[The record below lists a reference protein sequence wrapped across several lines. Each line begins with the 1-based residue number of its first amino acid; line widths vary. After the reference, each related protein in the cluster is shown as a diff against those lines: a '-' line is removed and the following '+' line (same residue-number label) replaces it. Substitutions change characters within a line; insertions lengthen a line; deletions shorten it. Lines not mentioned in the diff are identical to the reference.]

1 MPILD
6 AQAISKRIGTRTLLS
21 NVFLTVRRSERVG
34 IVGANG
40 SGKSTLA
47 NILAGVAEPDTG
59 TIHRRRDARIEYL
72 AQDPP
77 LPPEATAE
85 QVVFGGRPEWDRF
98 RRQIAAHPG
107 DTEATVQFDELGGY
121 ALELLALKLLS
132 RLGLSDPNAVVGPM
146 SGGEKRRIAL
156 ARVLFA
162 APDLAILD
170 EPTNHLDAEAIEWLE
185 EYLTLEYQGG
195 LILITHDRFLLN
207 RTVSRTLEVE
217 GGQVFSYEGGWEEYL
232 EAREE
237 RRAQEASREA
247 NRQNFLRREL
257 EWLRRQPKARTG
269 KQKARIQRA
278 ESAISAPA
286 PTETKSLALE
296 LKESRLGSMVLE
308 VEGLKLSILGRELVR
323 DLTFRVE
330 KGMRL
335 GIVGPSG
342 SGKTTLIRTLL
353 GERPI
358 ESGTIRQGTTVRYA
372 YLDQMKEDL
381 DRDATV
387 FDAITDG
394 RTKLRFGDQDLSAY
408 SYLERFGFR
417 GEAARQQVSVLSG
430 GERARASLARL
441 LLTEANVIVLDE
453 PTNDLD
459 VMTLGALEDLLMDFS
474 GAALIV
480 SHDRYFLDRVATH
493 VLGLDG
499 RGAWELS
506 AGGFSAHIER
516 KKELARQAQAQKP
529 VESSAPAPEP
539 AVKKLTYAE
548 EKELSGLLERIEAQ
562 GELVQALEAKLANPE
577 AMPEKPEDFATLV
590 KALSAEKQALEAL
603 EERWLVL
610 EERRLAAQKP
620 KR

>member
-1 MPILD
+1 
-6 AQAISKRIGTRTLLS
+6 
-21 NVFLTVRRSERVG
+21 
-34 IVGANG
+34 
-40 SGKSTLA
+40 
-47 NILAGVAEPDTG
+47 
-59 TIHRRRDARIEYL
+59 
-72 AQDPP
+72 
-77 LPPEATAE
+77 
-85 QVVFGGRPEWDRF
+85 
-98 RRQIAAHPG
+98 
-107 DTEATVQFDELGGY
+107 
-121 ALELLALKLLS
+121 
-132 RLGLSDPNAVVGPM
+132 
-146 SGGEKRRIAL
+146 
-156 ARVLFA
+156 
-162 APDLAILD
+162 
-170 EPTNHLDAEAIEWLE
+170 
-185 EYLTLEYQGG
+185 
-195 LILITHDRFLLN
+195 
-207 RTVSRTLEVE
+207 
-217 GGQVFSYEGGWEEYL
+217 
-232 EAREE
+232 
-237 RRAQEASREA
+237 
-247 NRQNFLRREL
+247 
-257 EWLRRQPKARTG
+257 
-269 KQKARIQRA
+269 
-278 ESAISAPA
+278 
-286 PTETKSLALE
+286 
-296 LKESRLGSMVLE
+296 
-308 VEGLKLSILGRELVR
+308 
-323 DLTFRVE
+323 
-330 KGMRL
+330 
-335 GIVGPSG
+335 
-342 SGKTTLIRTLL
+342 
-353 GERPI
+353 
-358 ESGTIRQGTTVRYA
+358 
-372 YLDQMKEDL
+372 MKEDL